1 MVLGGIE
8 RSRGG
13 RVSEVG
19 LERVVALLVGMATG
33 GALARALSSM
43 T

>member
-1 MVLGGIE
+1 MVVGGIE

-13 RVSEVG
+13 RVSEMR
-19 LERVVALLVGMATG
+19 LERVVALLVRVATG
-33 GALARALSSM
+33 VALARALSSM